1 MKRTLALA
9 AMAAVGTLLAAS
21 SAGAAGSA
29 RAGTSGGQELRIPV
43 GPRGTALSGS
53 AIADAT
59 GVEALFWNPAGAAS
73 LEGTEILF
81 STMSYL
87 VDSDVHYAGVTREFA
102 GIGTIGF
109 AVKALALGEI
119 AVTTEDAGGE
129 TGERFSPSSS
139 VLGLTYAR
147 SLTERVAVGVT
158 ANLVTESIRNEKATG
173 FAFDVGVQY
182 ALPARGVRFGAVMK
196 SFGPKMRFEGPD
208 FGFPAE
214 PPGGDPSASPRTVV
228 TESAAFELPSS
239 FRVGFSYDAFQGENG
254 SLRLLT
260 GFESSTFAE
269 GSYRFGA
276 EYTWRE
282 SLVLRGGVTATGAD
296 ESPWGATFGGG
307 VRAPVGGGRI
317 EVDYT
322 RQSTSEFFDDQ
333 NLVGLKLL
341 F

>member
-1 MKRTLALA
+1 MKRTQTLAALA
-9 AMAAVGTLLAAS
+9 AVGALLAA
-21 SAGAAGSA
+21 ARVEAAGSA

-53 AIADAT
+53 SIADAV
-59 GVEALFWNPAGAAS
+59 GVEALYWNPAGAAS
-73 LEGTEILF
+73 AEGTEILF

-102 GIGTIGF
+102 GIGTVGF
-109 AVKALALGEI
+109 AVKALDLGDI
-119 AVTTEDAGGE
+119 AVTTEAAGGE
-129 TGERFSPSSS
+129 TGEQFSPSSS
-139 VLGLTYAR
+139 VIGLTYAR
-147 SLTERVAVGVT
+147 TLTDRVALGIT
-158 ANLVTESIRNEKATG
+158 ANLVTESIRNEQATG

-182 ALPARGVRFGAVMK
+182 ALPARGMRFGAVMK

-208 FGFPAE
+208 FGFATE

-239 FRVGFSYDAFQGENG
+239 FRVGVSYDAFQSESG

-269 GSYRFGA
+269 SSYRFGA
-276 EYTWRE
+276 EYMWRDA
-282 SLVLRGGVTATGAD
+282 LVFRGGVTASGAD

-307 VRAPVGGGRI
+307 VRAPLGSARV

-322 RQSTSEFFDDQ
+322 RQSMSEFFDDQ
-333 NLVGLKLL
+333 NLVGLKIL

>member
-1 MKRTLALA
+1 MKRTLALVA
-9 AMAAVGTLLAAS
+9 LAAVGTLLAAPD
-21 SAGAAGSA
+21 ARAAGST
-29 RAGTSGGQELRIPV
+29 RVGTSGGQELRIPV

-59 GVEALFWNPAGAAS
+59 GVEALFWNPAGAA
-73 LEGTEILF
+73 LVEGTELLF
-81 STMSYL
+81 STMSYF
-87 VDSDVHYAGVTREFA
+87 VDSDVHFVGVTREFA
-102 GIGTIGF
+102 GLGTIGV
-109 AVKALALGEI
+109 AVKALSLGEI
-119 AVTTEDAGGE
+119 AVTTEAAGGA
-129 TGERFSPSSS
+129 TGETFSPGSS
-139 VLGLTYAR
+139 VLGLSYAR
-147 SLTERVAVGVT
+147 SLTDRVAVGIT

-182 ALPARGVRFGAVMK
+182 ALPTRGVRFGAVMK

-208 FGFPAE
+208 FGFTTE

-239 FRVGFSYDAFQGENG
+239 FRVGLSFDAYQGESG

-269 GSYRFGA
+269 SAYRFGA
-276 EYTWRE
+276 EYAWRE
-282 SLVLRGGVTATGAD
+282 LLVLRAGVTAFGAD

-307 VRAPVGGGRI
+307 VRAPLGGARV
-317 EVDYT
+317 EVDYA
-322 RQSTSEFFDDQ
+322 RQSTSEFFEDQ
-333 NLVGLKLL
+333 NLVSLKIH